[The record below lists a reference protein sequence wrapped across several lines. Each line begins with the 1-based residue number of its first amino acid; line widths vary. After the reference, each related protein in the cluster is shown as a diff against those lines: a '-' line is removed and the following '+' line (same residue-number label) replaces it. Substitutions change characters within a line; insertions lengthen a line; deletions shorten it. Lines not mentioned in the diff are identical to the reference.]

1 MSINYIG
8 LLMYDLPMQTEEEL
22 REYQR
27 FRKNIIGKGY
37 YQLQKSVY
45 IINSNTKERIEKIEK
60 ELIMEVPRSSSVRS
74 LILTEEQLKKI
85 KVISGQITI
94 GEIIVKKNKI
104 LEY

>member
-1 MSINYIG
+1 
-8 LLMYDLPMQTEEEL
+8 MYDLPMQTEEEL

-60 ELIMEVPRSSSVRS
+60 ELIMEVPRSSFVRS
-74 LILTEEQLKKI
+74 LILTEEQFKK
-85 KVISGQITI
+85 
-94 GEIIVKKNKI
+94 
-104 LEY
+104 

>member
-74 LILTEEQLKKI
+74 LILTGEQFKKI
-85 KVISGQITI
+85 KVISVQVTI
-94 GEIIVKKNKI
+94 G
-104 LEY
+104 

>member
-60 ELIMEVPRSSSVRS
+60 ELIMEVPRSSFVRS
-74 LILTEEQLKKI
+74 LILTEEQFKK
-85 KVISGQITI
+85 
-94 GEIIVKKNKI
+94 
-104 LEY
+104 

>member
-60 ELIMEVPRSSSVRS
+60 ELIMEVPRNSSVRS
-74 LILTEEQLKKI
+74 LILTEEQFKKI

>member
-74 LILTEEQLKKI
+74 LILTEEQFKKI

>member
-1 MSINYIG
+1 MLLLQFSLTRTTMSINYIG

-74 LILTEEQLKKI
+74 LILTEEQFKKI
-85 KVISGQITI
+85 KVISG
-94 GEIIVKKNKI
+94 
-104 LEY
+104 